1 VIISTRNQERL
12 QRPGATGEV
21 KEHSKMQTVNSP
33 ENPPASD
40 SLVSHLPLAKSETQT
55 AELFGIPAKR
65 RLLDDEARLTS
76 QINAAKASGRHSD
89 AVELAYER
97 NLVRGELMAIF
108 AAIERS
114 KSEIVAKKAA
124 QLAEKA
130 AQKSAKL
137 ETFSPTAPAAFVRVD
152 VLA

>member
-1 VIISTRNQERL
+1 L

-21 KEHSKMQTVNSP
+21 KEHSKMQTANSP
-33 ENPPASD
+33 ENPPASE

-65 RLLDDEARLTS
+65 RLLDDEARLTA
-76 QINAAKASGRHSD
+76 QINAAKVSGRHSD

-97 NLVRGELMAIF
+97 NLVRSELMTIF

-114 KSEIVAKKAA
+114 KTEIAAKKA
-124 QLAEKA
+124 EKT
-130 AQKSAKL
+130 AQKSAKH